1 MMNLKPTLNF
11 FGLSWLLFCN
21 FCFGGEAA
29 CDSLKARVSASS
41 ELPTLE
47 KKRLL
52 TDIEG
57 LIFRDEKCA
66 KNILGRL
73 YYSGTLLPKDV
84 SKAHQIFY
92 ELSQQSYPPAMYNLA
107 YLSMKEGTES
117 PENIVNFL
125 HGLMVNFVGDREWGY
140 ISAGARDLAGD
151 YLDELRAT
159 KNPLQNLSELRNSHT
174 KLATDTTMYL
184 ASVVQ
189 NRTNEFRSQSDTIAS
204 MLMVGMS
211 AYAVGQKISLANRP
225 IQFQS
230 SPFAPRFYTVVPTG
244 SPNILYLIP
253 R

>member
-1 MMNLKPTLNF
+1 MNLKRTLNF
-11 FGLSWLLFCN
+11 FWLSLLLFCN

-29 CDSLKARVSASS
+29 CDSLKARVSAASD
-41 ELPTLE
+41 LPILE
-47 KKRLL
+47 KKILL

-66 KNILGRL
+66 KNMLGRL
-73 YYSGTLLPKDV
+73 YYSGMLFPKDV

-92 ELSQQSYPPAMYNLA
+92 ELSQRSYPPAMYNLA
-107 YLSMKEGTES
+107 YLSMKENTES
-117 PENIVNFL
+117 PENIVSFL
-125 HGLMVNFVGDREWGY
+125 HGLMLNFVGDREWGF

-151 YLDELRAT
+151 YLDELQAA
-159 KNPLQNLSELRNSHT
+159 KNSPQNLSELRNRHT

-184 ASVVQ
+184 ASVIQ
-189 NRTNEFRSQSDTIAS
+189 NRTNEFRSQSDNIVG
-204 MLMVGMS
+204 MLMIAMG
-211 AYAVGQKISLANRP
+211 AYAVGQKIPLANRP

-230 SPFAPRFYTVVPTG
+230 APFAPRFYTVVPTG